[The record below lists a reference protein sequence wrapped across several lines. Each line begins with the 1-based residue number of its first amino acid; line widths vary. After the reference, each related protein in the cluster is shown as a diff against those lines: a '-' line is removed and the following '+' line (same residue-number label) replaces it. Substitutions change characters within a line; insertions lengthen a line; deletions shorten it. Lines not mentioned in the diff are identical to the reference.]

1 MTSVPSHYP
10 WGHQAA
16 SIIITNRGEAKP
28 GAASGFLG
36 RLSLPIHHHIADPYC
51 ASRRALVPPPR
62 LCCPKTSRIPNV
74 QESVWM
80 EILFLRLLCDGVAVV
95 SRVRVNNTL
104 SVCEAWI
111 EQKRT
116 ARMVKL

>member
-1 MTSVPSHYP
+1 
-10 WGHQAA
+10 
-16 SIIITNRGEAKP
+16 
-28 GAASGFLG
+28 
-36 RLSLPIHHHIADPYC
+36 
-51 ASRRALVPPPR
+51 
-62 LCCPKTSRIPNV
+62 
-74 QESVWM
+74 M